1 MKKYKIKPLVFII
14 LLLSILLV
22 GTTIALFTARRNV
35 ASQFQAL
42 TYDVDIDDNNPDTWG
57 DRDVTIT
64 NNDKTPVVLR
74 VTYSET
80 WSKQD
85 SIQGYLILNNLVNG
99 TNVVNKTWTN
109 TWTNEFTKGGDGWYY
124 YKKVLD
130 SNDSI
135 KIIENVTINERLLRD
150 NSLYDKYNNYDYE
163 LNFGIEAIQ
172 ATEEAI
178 KDLWGF
184 DVSIN
189 ENTISWS

>member
-42 TYDVDIDDNNPDTWG
+42 TYDVDIDDNDPDTWG

-109 TWTNEFTKGGDGWYY
+109 TWTNEFIKGGDSWYY
-124 YKKVLD
+124 YKKVLN

-150 NSLYDKYNNYDYE
+150 NSLYEKYNNYDYE

-172 ATEEAI
+172 ATEEAV

-184 DVSIN
+184 DISIN
-189 ENTISWS
+189 DNTISWT